1 MALCTLCSDIVLI
14 AAISSCTVLPVRFN
28 CSASSLIMIFC
39 VLIPLFVVLDW
50 LSESLLYTNA
60 RFRFNSNI
68 RIFDKGEVN
77 GHRRLGVLLARDI
90 SVEKALEKVER
101 AYAKLDVKL

>member
-1 MALCTLCSDIVLI
+1 MPLQAF
-14 AAISSCTVLPVRFN
+14 LPIK
-28 CSASSLIMIFC
+28 SAYYLLGHYMILNLNWTIRSRSFFTC
-39 VLIPLFVVLDW
+39 FPFFSVLDW

-60 RFRFNSNI
+60 EFRFNSNI
-68 RIFDKGEVN
+68 RIFGKSEVN

-90 SVEKALEKVER
+90 SVEKALENVER

>member
-1 MALCTLCSDIVLI
+1 M
-14 AAISSCTVLPVRFN
+14 
-28 CSASSLIMIFC
+28 
-39 VLIPLFVVLDW
+39 LDW

-68 RIFDKGEVN
+68 HLFGKGEVN
-77 GHRRLGVLLARDI
+77 CHRRLGVLLARDI

-101 AYAKLDVKL
+101 VNAKLDVKL

>member
-1 MALCTLCSDIVLI
+1 M
-14 AAISSCTVLPVRFN
+14 
-28 CSASSLIMIFC
+28 
-39 VLIPLFVVLDW
+39 LDW

-60 RFRFNSNI
+60 GVRFNSNI
-68 RIFDKGEVN
+68 RIFSKGGVN
-77 GHRRLGVLLARDI
+77 SHRRLGVLRDI

>member
-1 MALCTLCSDIVLI
+1 L
-14 AAISSCTVLPVRFN
+14 
-28 CSASSLIMIFC
+28 
-39 VLIPLFVVLDW
+39 PLFVVLDW
-50 LSESLLYTNA
+50 LLESLLYTNA

-68 RIFDKGEVN
+68 HLFGKGEVN
-77 GHRRLGVLLARDI
+77 AHRRLGVLLARDI